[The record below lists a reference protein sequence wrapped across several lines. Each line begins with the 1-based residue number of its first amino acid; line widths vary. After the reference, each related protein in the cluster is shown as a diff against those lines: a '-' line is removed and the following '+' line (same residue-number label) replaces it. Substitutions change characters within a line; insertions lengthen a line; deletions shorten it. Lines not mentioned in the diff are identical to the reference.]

1 MVVRQ
6 RLLDII
12 QLFLKYLS
20 LSLRPTTPWWT
31 VWRGGRDLM
40 QPLLCSVQSLTC
52 SLFWYDLIGN
62 SREEHFNRI
71 LMIWKCAQWE
81 LGGGGGDSGK
91 SFGGWDWQ
99 EVLIAF
105 NMGLILNFTF
115 TVHYQYSTLLY
126 SHTFGWDCLFFFQL
140 FSFFPSISAWCQNV
154 FMHPNQRDSLPP
166 WSQHAASYHSHIL
179 TVEIVLSI

>member
-20 LSLRPTTPWWT
+20 LSLRPTTSWWK

-62 SREEHFNRI
+62 SREEHFNLI

-81 LGGGGGDSGK
+81 LGGRKLHLCNSGK

-105 NMGLILNFTF
+105 NMGLILTF
-115 TVHYQYSTLLY
+115 TVIHLGGIAFFS
-126 SHTFGWDCLFFFQL
+126 FNFFF
-140 FSFFPSISAWCQNV
+140 FFLARCQNV
-154 FMHPNQRDSLPP
+154 CMHPNQRDSLPP
-166 WSQHAASYHSHIL
+166 WSQHAASYHSRIL
-179 TVEIVLSI
+179 TVEIVLSM